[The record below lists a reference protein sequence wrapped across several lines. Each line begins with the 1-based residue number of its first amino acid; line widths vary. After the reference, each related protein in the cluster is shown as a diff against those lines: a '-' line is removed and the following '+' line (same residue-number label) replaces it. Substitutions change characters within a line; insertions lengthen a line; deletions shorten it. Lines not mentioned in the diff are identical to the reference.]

1 MKKIAEI
8 FSVPKSN
15 KIFISILT
23 VVALI
28 SGALFFFKLS
38 LDDQTLIKTYIENL
52 IINNDY
58 NSLIT
63 ILGINFLLILVIYLF
78 GLSVIGIFINLFIY
92 FVKTFILSLEI
103 TAILNLLKT
112 QGILISFINVFPHQ
126 IINLFVFAVLV
137 IYSINLSFTFIVS
150 IIKKENFSLSNIMKS
165 YNKIFL
171 VSIMIITITV
181 LYEYFLLPII
191 LKLVLN

>member
-1 MKKIAEI
+1 MKKIADI

-23 VVALI
+23 IVSLI
-28 SGALFFFKLS
+28 SWALYFFKLS

-63 ILGINFLLILVIYLF
+63 ILGINFLLILIIYLF
-78 GLSVIGIFINLFIY
+78 GLSVIGIIINLFIY

-137 IYSINLSFTFIVS
+137 IYSINLSFAFIVS
-150 IIKKENFSLSNIMKS
+150 IIKK
-165 YNKIFL
+165 
-171 VSIMIITITV
+171 
-181 LYEYFLLPII
+181 
-191 LKLVLN
+191 